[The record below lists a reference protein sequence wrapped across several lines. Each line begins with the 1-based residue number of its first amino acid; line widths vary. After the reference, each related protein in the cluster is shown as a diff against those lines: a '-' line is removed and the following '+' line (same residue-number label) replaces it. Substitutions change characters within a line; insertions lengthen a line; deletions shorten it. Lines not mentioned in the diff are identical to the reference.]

1 MNNAPA
7 NGRGHHRFWSLLG
20 PEEQGALLEIA
31 EQVTYAPGSRIFA
44 EGEPSESVLV
54 ILSGWVMITS
64 GFSNGEE
71 TAVALRRP
79 GDLVGES
86 ASADLPRSNTV
97 AAQTEVGAQKIAA
110 DRFSAILDRYP
121 GAKQAFE
128 RTHRDRRI
136 EADRKRVEVATM
148 NGDQRLARLFLEI
161 AECDDEDRDVE
172 LCVPLRR
179 ESVAQLIC
187 ASVGTVERT
196 LRNWRD
202 REIVATGYRRYTLRD
217 VHKLGEIAK
226 PDRTQGPSA
235 HDE

>member
-7 NGRGHHRFWSLLG
+7 NGRGHHGFWSMLG
-20 PEEQGALLEIA
+20 PEEQGALLKVA
-31 EQVTYAPGSRIFA
+31 EPVTYAPGSQVFA
-44 EGEPSESVLV
+44 EGDRSEFVLI

-64 GFSNGEE
+64 GTSNGNE

-97 AAQTEVGAQKIAA
+97 AALNLVEARKVAA
-110 DRFSAILDRYP
+110 DHFSALVHQYP
-121 GAKQAFE
+121 VAEQAFE

-148 NGDQRLARLFLEI
+148 NGAQRLARLFLEI
-161 AECDDEDRDVE
+161 AACDAHARDVD

-179 ESVAQLIC
+179 EAVAQLIC
-187 ASVGTVERT
+187 ASIGTVERT

-202 REIVATGYRRYTLRD
+202 RDIVATGYRRYTLRD

-226 PDRTQGPSA
+226 SDRTLGPSA